1 MPGSNRRDALRLAL
15 GAALLPLFATRP
27 ALASANPMVDQIAPP
42 PGQMIYRRS
51 IERQLPG
58 GPTLAISRDFAVE
71 FERLDTGFRVT
82 GEQVAARVD
91 WPAPLEHL
99 AALERQRVENGV
111 FPMLL
116 DEVGHIVEGPEAAS
130 GEELSRALADVR
142 AMMAGAGEEAST
154 LVEAL
159 HQSGTRLTTHLPRDL
174 FAPLADERSAREE
187 VILPWGDAGEIET
200 RFTALRDPASRLMS
214 SARREITTRIGN
226 DERRSGEQWELFC
239 IDQAT
244 A

>member
-1 MPGSNRRDALRLAL
+1 M
-15 GAALLPLFATRP
+15 LPLWAARP
-27 ALASANPMVDQIAPP
+27 ALANASAAVEPITPP
-42 PGQMIYRRS
+42 PGRMIYRRS
-51 IERQLPG
+51 IERQMPG
-58 GPTLAISRDFAVE
+58 GPALAISRDFAVV
-71 FERLDTGFRVT
+71 FERLDSGFRIT

-99 AALERQRVENGV
+99 AALERQRVETGI
-111 FPMLL
+111 FPLLL
-116 DEVGHIVEGPEAAS
+116 DQAGHIVEGADNGP
-130 GEELSRALADVR
+130 GEELARALADVR
-142 AMMAGAGEEAST
+142 GMMAAAGEEAGA

-159 HQSGTRLTTHLPRDL
+159 HQSGTQLTAQLPRDL

-200 RFTALRDPASRLMS
+200 RFTALRDPTSRLMR
-214 SARREITTRIGN
+214 SARRQVTTRIGN

-239 IDQAT
+239 IDRAV